1 MSIDDFAVDYASLA
15 DLLTLRRYWFGG
27 AVMQKILPVVMCGGS
42 GTRLWPESRES
53 LPKQFIPLLDARST
67 FQRTMLT
74 LAGPVFERPVILTN
88 VDYRFLVA
96 EQLAQIGMEAEIVLE
111 PVRRDSATAV
121 AVAAELALQRG
132 PQSIVGIFAADHMV
146 RLPDVFVTICAEGA
160 AAASDGH
167 IVTLGIHPD
176 HPATGYGYIQPGE
189 ALASTANMRRVK
201 AFIEKPTKEMAQ
213 LFMAEGYLWNSGN
226 FLFRA
231 DVMKDELLAFHPEI
245 DAAAAEAVAHSR
257 LDLQFRVLQLE
268 ALTSSPRTSIDYAV
282 MEHTRRAVVMRAD
295 IGWSDVGLW
304 SAVMDLSTRDE
315 AGNAIVGDGVIM
327 GARNVMVRSP
337 DRLTA
342 VLGVSDIIV
351 VSTHD
356 ATLVLSAAQADKVKD
371 LVAELNLRG
380 RKETIEHK
388 RVYRPWGYY
397 QSIDVGGRH
406 QVKRIVVRP
415 NGSLSSQKHF
425 HRAEHWVVVHGTA
438 EVTIDGA
445 VKSVYENESIFLP
458 MGVVHRLANPGK
470 IDLELIEVQ
479 TGSYLGEDDIV
490 RFDDVYNRK

>member
-1 MSIDDFAVDYASLA
+1 M
-15 DLLTLRRYWFGG
+15 G
-27 AVMQKILPVVMCGGS
+27 KILPIVMCGGS
-42 GTRLWPESRES
+42 GTRLWPESRER
-53 LPKQFIPLLDARST
+53 LPKQFIPLLDALST

-74 LAGPVFERPVILTN
+74 LADPIFERPVVLTN
-88 VDYRFLVA
+88 LDYRFLVA

-111 PVRRDSATAV
+111 PVRRDSAAAV
-121 AVAAELALQRG
+121 AVASELALQRG
-132 PQSIVGIFAADHMV
+132 PQTIVGIFAADHMV
-146 RLPDVFVTICAEGA
+146 RRPEVLVSLCSEGA
-160 AAASDGH
+160 LAAADGH

-176 HPATGYGYIQPGE
+176 RPATGYGYIHPGD
-189 ALASTANMRRVK
+189 ALPASANIRRVN
-201 AFIEKPTKEMAQ
+201 AFVEKPTEEKAKVYVSD
-213 LFMAEGYLWNSGN
+213 GYLWNSGN

-231 DVMKDELLAFHPEI
+231 DIMRDELLAFQPEI
-245 DAAAAEAVAHSR
+245 ASAAAEAVSNSR
-257 LDLQFRVLQLE
+257 LDLQFRVLELDSL
-268 ALTSSPRTSIDYAV
+268 AGSPRISIDYAV
-282 MEHTRRAVVMRAD
+282 MEHTRRAVVLRAD
-295 IGWSDVGLW
+295 IGWSDVGVW
-304 SAVMDLSTRDE
+304 SAVQDLSTRDE
-315 AGNAIVGDGVIM
+315 IGNSIMGDGVIM
-327 GARNVMVRSP
+327 GGRNVMVRSP

-342 VLGVSDIIV
+342 VVGVSDIIV

-356 ATLVLSAAQADKVKD
+356 ATLVLNATQADQVKD

-397 QSIDVGGRH
+397 QSIDMGGRH

-438 EVTIDGA
+438 EVTVDGH
-445 VKSVYENESIFLP
+445 VKSVYENESVFLP
-458 MGVVHRLANPGK
+458 MGAVHRLANPGK

-490 RFDDVYNRK
+490 RFDDIYNRS

>member
-1 MSIDDFAVDYASLA
+1 
-15 DLLTLRRYWFGG
+15 
-27 AVMQKILPVVMCGGS
+27 MQKILPIVMCGGS

-53 LPKQFIPLLDARST
+53 LPKQFIPLLDALST

-74 LAGPVFERPVILTN
+74 LADPIFERPVVLTN
-88 VDYRFLVA
+88 LDYRFLVA

-111 PVRRDSATAV
+111 PVRRDSAAAV
-121 AVAAELALQRG
+121 AVAAQLALQHG
-132 PQSIVGIFAADHMV
+132 PQTIVGIFAADHTV
-146 RLPDVFVTICAEGA
+146 RRPDVLVSLCAEGA
-160 AAASDGH
+160 LAAVDGY

-176 HPATGYGYIQPGE
+176 CPATGYGYIHPGE
-189 ALASTANMRRVK
+189 VLPSSANIRRVK
-201 AFIEKPTKEMAQ
+201 AFVEKPDEEKAKRY
-213 LFMAEGYLWNSGN
+213 MAEGYLWNSGN

-231 DVMKDELLAFHPEI
+231 DIMRDELLVFQPEI
-245 DAAAAEAVAHSR
+245 AGAAAEAVSNSR

-268 ALTSSPRTSIDYAV
+268 ALAGSPRTSIDYAV
-282 MEHTRRAVVMRAD
+282 MEHTKRAVVLRAD
-295 IGWSDVGLW
+295 IGWSDVGVW
-304 SAVMDLSTRDE
+304 SAVQDLSTRDE
-315 AGNAIVGDGVIM
+315 VGNSIMGDGVIM
-327 GARNVMVRSP
+327 GGQNVMVRSP

-342 VLGVSDIIV
+342 VVGVSDIIV

-356 ATLVLSAAQADKVKD
+356 ATLVLSATEADRVKD
-371 LVAELNLRG
+371 LVAELNRRG
-380 RKETIEHK
+380 RKETVEHK

-438 EVTIDGA
+438 EVTVDGQ

-490 RFDDVYNRK
+490 RFDDIYNRK

>member
-1 MSIDDFAVDYASLA
+1 
-15 DLLTLRRYWFGG
+15 
-27 AVMQKILPVVMCGGS
+27 MQKILPIVMCGGS

-53 LPKQFIPLLDARST
+53 LPKQFIPLLDAQST

-74 LAGPVFERPVILTN
+74 LAAPIFERPVVLTN
-88 VDYRFLVA
+88 VEYRFLVA

-132 PQSIVGIFAADHMV
+132 PQTIVGVFAADHMV
-146 RLPDVFVTICAEGA
+146 RLPDVLVSLCADGA
-160 AAASDGH
+160 AAAADGH

-176 HPATGYGYIQPGE
+176 RPATGYGYIHTGE
-189 ALASTANMRRVK
+189 VLSSSPNIWRVK
-201 AFIEKPTKEMAQ
+201 AFIEKPTEEMAR
-213 LFMAEGYLWNSGN
+213 FYMGEGYLWNSGN

-231 DVMKDELLAFHPEI
+231 DVMKDELLAFRPEI
-245 DAAAAEAVAHSR
+245 AAAAEKAVAHSR
-257 LDLQFRVLQLE
+257 LDLQFRVLELE
-268 ALTSSPRTSIDYAV
+268 ALAGSPRTSIDYAV

-295 IGWSDVGLW
+295 IGWSDVGVW
-304 SAVMDLSTRDE
+304 SAVMDLSARDE

-327 GARNVMVRSP
+327 GGRNVLVRSP

-342 VLGVSDIIV
+342 VVGVNDVIV
-351 VSTHD
+351 VSTQD
-356 ATLVLSAAQADKVKD
+356 ATLVLAASQADRVKD

-380 RKETIEHK
+380 RKEAVEHK

-397 QSIDVGGRH
+397 QTIDVGVRH

-415 NGSLSSQKHF
+415 NGRLSSQKHF

-438 EVTIDGA
+438 EVTIDGE
-445 VKSVYENESIFLP
+445 VKPVYENESVFLP

-490 RFDDVYNRK
+490 RFDDIYNRN